1 MQLKQANS
9 TIEKQVRDNKKMLE
23 KKFQDH
29 IDGLKKIFN
38 EYRKKQTEILTSN
51 QQLLDDRLEDVNKN
65 ISYHLEQYEEYNQL
79 FDLDNVEDH
88 DLVLMEDRV
97 DDMHDNLV
105 TSNPDTNLENLK
117 IDVDIDEDIVLRVNQ
132 NLY

>member
-1 MQLKQANS
+1 
-9 TIEKQVRDNKKMLE
+9 MLE

-65 ISYHLEQYEEYNQL
+65 ISYHLEQYEEYN
-79 FDLDNVEDH
+79 
-88 DLVLMEDRV
+88 
-97 DDMHDNLV
+97 
-105 TSNPDTNLENLK
+105 
-117 IDVDIDEDIVLRVNQ
+117 
-132 NLY
+132 

>member
-1 MQLKQANS
+1 
-9 TIEKQVRDNKKMLE
+9 MLE